1 MQILNQADKEAQLEI
16 QSLLCG
22 VLQVITQR
30 LGSDIKTWA
39 DKMMQLFLQVFS
51 AKSASVHEEAL
62 MAVGAIAN
70 GMPTILC

>member
-1 MQILNQADKEAQLEI
+1 MDDKETQTEL

-22 VLQVITQR
+22 VLQVIVQK
-30 LGSDIKTWA
+30 LGEAIKGWA

-51 AKSASVHEEAL
+51 SRSASVHEEAL

-70 GMPTILC
+70 GDETVLQS